1 MDGQRVMYHS
11 VENYSVMRRK
21 LDSAIQMTLKWVVLS
36 ERSHTQK
43 ATDCAVSFILEKAKR
58 QERDQ

>member
-1 MDGQRVMYHS
+1 MYHS

-43 ATDCAVSFILEKAKR
+43 ATDCVVSFILEKAKR

>member
-1 MDGQRVMYHS
+1 MFFSRSMAGQRVIYYS
-11 VENYSVMRRK
+11 VEYYSVMRRK

-43 ATDCAVSFILEKAKR
+43 ATDCVVSFILEKAK
-58 QERDQ
+58 